1 MILRVTGGT
10 KYQREVAEKVVYWAT
25 KKLGIHRMRTLYVQA
40 VLTKIKNAVAGI
52 TISKAAAIKLPI
64 IPTAELF
71 ATSAEKS
78 AASNKFEI

>member
-1 MILRVTGGT
+1 M
-10 KYQREVAEKVVYWAT
+10 
-25 KKLGIHRMRTLYVQA
+25 
-40 VLTKIKNAVAGI
+40 TKIKNAEAGI

-78 AASNKFEI
+78 AASNKFEIWNTFNIKFSIYNTN

>member
-1 MILRVTGGT
+1 M
-10 KYQREVAEKVVYWAT
+10 
-25 KKLGIHRMRTLYVQA
+25 
-40 VLTKIKNAVAGI
+40 AGI

-78 AASNKFEI
+78 AASNKFEILNTFEILNSQFIIRIKYVSMGYLLR

>member
-1 MILRVTGGT
+1 MRS
-10 KYQREVAEKVVYWAT
+10 RESFW
-25 KKLGIHRMRTLYVQA
+25 
-40 VLTKIKNAVAGI
+40 LTKIKNAVAGI

-78 AASNKFEI
+78 AASIKFEI

>member
-1 MILRVTGGT
+1 
-10 KYQREVAEKVVYWAT
+10 
-25 KKLGIHRMRTLYVQA
+25 
-40 VLTKIKNAVAGI
+40 VAGI

-78 AASNKFEI
+78 ALVINLRFETLFKY

>member
-1 MILRVTGGT
+1 
-10 KYQREVAEKVVYWAT
+10 
-25 KKLGIHRMRTLYVQA
+25 
-40 VLTKIKNAVAGI
+40 VAGI

-78 AASNKFEI
+78 AASNKFEILNTFKIFNSQFIIRIKYNSMGYLLR

>member
-1 MILRVTGGT
+1 M
-10 KYQREVAEKVVYWAT
+10 
-25 KKLGIHRMRTLYVQA
+25 
-40 VLTKIKNAVAGI
+40 KNAEAGI

>member
-1 MILRVTGGT
+1 MEVRS
-10 KYQREVAEKVVYWAT
+10 RESFW
-25 KKLGIHRMRTLYVQA
+25 
-40 VLTKIKNAVAGI
+40 LTKIKNAVAGI

>member
-1 MILRVTGGT
+1 MYL
-10 KYQREVAEKVVYWAT
+10 
-25 KKLGIHRMRTLYVQA
+25 KLLQKLASSSRSTIEGIFLADKNQ
-40 VLTKIKNAVAGI
+40 NAVAGI

>member
-1 MILRVTGGT
+1 PKIYFLKGFLYPLYIVYLKLRQKLASPVEVRS
-10 KYQREVAEKVVYWAT
+10 RESFW
-25 KKLGIHRMRTLYVQA
+25 
-40 VLTKIKNAVAGI
+40 LTKIKNAVAGI

-78 AASNKFEI
+78 ATNNKFEI